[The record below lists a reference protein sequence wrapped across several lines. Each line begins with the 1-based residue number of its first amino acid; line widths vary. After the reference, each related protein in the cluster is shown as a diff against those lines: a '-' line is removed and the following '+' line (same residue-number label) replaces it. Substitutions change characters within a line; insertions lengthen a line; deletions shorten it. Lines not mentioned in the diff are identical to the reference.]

1 MRDVLPVEGM
11 NEGLADE
18 FDSNRSAHASNAL
31 QKSVFCA
38 QLSGSPFAIKQHLPG
53 LHIALHAM
61 LCVSVNFLYVV
72 RHTCSR
78 ESDALVN
85 GASARQGVSS

>member
-1 MRDVLPVEGM
+1 MRVVLPVEGM
-11 NEGLADE
+11 NEGLADK
-18 FDSNRSAHASNAL
+18 FDSDRSAHASNAL

-53 LHIALHAM
+53 LHIELHAI
-61 LCVSVNFLYVV
+61 LCVSVNF